1 MSASVLAFA
10 AIGGVAAVCAA
21 TYGYFLHSP
30 GPAEPRLSATV
41 TPDTITV
48 GDRTRTYRAFVPEDL
63 PPGSPLLFV
72 LHGSQQNG
80 KVIRRATG
88 YGFDRLAERRGFA
101 VVYPDGYKRGWNDG
115 RTASV
120 TPARKED
127 IDDEGLIA
135 AIVDRFRQ
143 RHGIDP
149 ARVFVTGFS
158 NGGQMAFRLAA
169 RTPERIAGIAA
180 IGAGLPTP
188 DQWEGTGPKHP
199 MPVLLIAG
207 TRDPIMPYEGGEAS
221 VFGFQKRGT
230 VLSAEA
236 TARAFA
242 EVNGITEPP
251 VSWPPTPSPDGSGGF
266 GDSGDFEGPLVI
278 ETRYTQPGKEPVVA
292 FAVRGGGHTVPNPDY
307 RFPRLMGKTDDTLD
321 APAVIWAFFAEDTP
335 ETSVIT

>member
-10 AIGGVAAVCAA
+10 VIGGVAAVCAA

-30 GPAEPRLSATV
+30 RLAEPHLSAPV

-48 GDRTRTYRAFVPEDL
+48 GDRTRTYRAFVPKDL

-135 AIVDRFRQ
+135 ALVDRFRQ

-207 TRDPIMPYEGGEAS
+207 TRDPIMPYKGGEAS

-251 VSWPPTPSPDGSGGF
+251 ASWPPTPSPNGSGGF
-266 GDSGDFEGPLVI
+266 DGSGDHEGPLVI
-278 ETRYTQPGKEPVVA
+278 ETRYTQLGKEPVVA

-321 APAVIWAFFAEDTP
+321 APAVIWAFFAEA
-335 ETSVIT
+335 